1 VLAWRRAVGSPLTDG
16 AVLPEAEEG
25 KMLDAVWSGLWQVV
39 AWPAFGYLLLGIAI
53 GFCVGLLPGLGGLT
67 TLALMLPFSY
77 TIKQPVEAFCF
88 LLGMLAVTGTTG
100 DITSILFGIPGEASS
115 ASLIMDGYPMSK
127 KGEAGRALGAAIMSS
142 VVGAIIGAL
151 ALAISIPI
159 MRPLV
164 LLFGSPELFIIVI
177 MGVTFIGTLAGA
189 SLLKGLLSGGIG
201 LMLAAIGVDP
211 QTGSLRYTFG
221 SLYLWDRLD
230 IVPVVVGLFAIPE
243 IVDLAVRGT
252 SIAGARPSK
261 LAGVMEGIKDTFRHF
276 WLVLRC
282 SLIGVYFGILPVLGA
297 NVAQWIAYGHAAQG
311 LPDRRLAGTGVVQG
325 VLGPGSANNATRG
338 GDLIPTIAFGI
349 PGSASMA
356 LLLGALL
363 IVGLQP
369 GPEMLKSRLDV
380 TFAMVWILILG
391 NLIVAAICFLI
402 LNYLAALTFIRGQ
415 LLIPFLLL
423 LVFIGSFTANNHLAD
438 LVVTLIFGA
447 IGYLMVLFG
456 WPRPPLILGLILGKI
471 GENYLWISTAAYGAK
486 WLTFPS
492 VIVLILITIAMVSYP
507 TIRERRQRRLKP
519 AGALPERASG

>member
-1 VLAWRRAVGSPLTDG
+1 MT
-16 AVLPEAEEG
+16 
-25 KMLDAVWSGLWQVV
+25 MLDAFVSGFWQVL
-39 AWPAFGYLLLGIAI
+39 AWPAFGYLLIGITV
-53 GFCVGLLPGLGGLT
+53 GFFVGLLPGLGGLA

-100 DITSILFGIPGEASS
+100 DLTSILFGIPGEGAS
-115 ASLIMDGYPMSK
+115 AALILDGYPMSK

-142 VVGAIIGAL
+142 VVGAIIGAVS
-151 ALAISIPI
+151 LAISIPI

-164 LLFGSPELFIIVI
+164 LLFGSPELFIIMI
-177 MGVTFIGTLAGA
+177 MAVTFIGTLAGSA
-189 SLLKGLLSGGIG
+189 LVKGLLAGGVG
-201 LMLAAIGVDP
+201 LMLSAIGVDP

-252 SIAGARPSK
+252 SISQVPRGK
-261 LAGVMEGIKDTFRHF
+261 LSGVMEGVKDTFRHF
-276 WLVLRC
+276 WLVMRC

-297 NVAQWIAYGHAAQG
+297 NIAQWVSYGHAVQG
-311 LPDRRLAGTGVVQG
+311 LKDRSRAGKGAVEG
-325 VLGPGSANNATRG
+325 VLGPGAANNSTRG

-349 PGSASMA
+349 PGSAAMA

-369 GPEMLKSRLDV
+369 GPEMLKTKLDV
-380 TFAMVWILILG
+380 TFAMVWILIIA
-391 NLIVAAICFLI
+391 NIIVAAVCFMV
-402 LNYLAALTFIRGQ
+402 LNYLAALTFIRGS

-423 LVFIGSFTANNHLAD
+423 LVFIGSFTSNNHLYD
-438 LVVTLIFGA
+438 LVATIIFG
-447 IGYLMVLFG
+447 ILGYFMVLYG

-471 GENYLWISTAAYGAK
+471 GENYLWISTAAYGAS
-486 WLTFPS
+486 WLLFPS
-492 VIVLILITIAMVSYP
+492 VIALIVLTVVVIAYP
-507 TIRERRQRRLKP
+507 TIKERRSKAKYERP
-519 AGALPERASG
+519 EGAI